1 VFARAGAKDTADSRN
16 WLLKIKI
23 PRSFVFN
30 TNGNRMTFLSKT
42 KLSFFLKRNSFI
54 FATNKNKFMSLRK
67 YLTSRVFFVQVLS
80 AAAII
85 AVLGY
90 LFMHWLTFTTDHGNE
105 VTVPNLAKLTE
116 EQVESK
122 LDELDLDYVLLDS
135 VDYRSEF
142 PKYSVVEQDP
152 LPGTKVKVGR
162 KIYIKINSSG
172 FSSVRIPDLIEKT
185 YREAVPTL
193 KALGLE
199 AGTITYIPNLGKD
212 MDLEMRYKGR
222 NLKVGDRVLKAS
234 RIDLVLGDGKATYE
248 DEGQAVDSVAAPTT
262 ETPKDEQ

>member
-1 VFARAGAKDTADSRN
+1 LF
-16 WLLKIKI
+16 
-23 PRSFVFN
+23 
-30 TNGNRMTFLSKT
+30 KT

-54 FATNKNKFMSLRK
+54 FATTKNKFMTLRK
-67 YLTSRVFFVQVLS
+67 YLTSRVFFVQILI

-90 LFMHWLTFTTDHGNE
+90 LFMHWLTFTTDHGHE
-105 VTVPNLAKLTE
+105 IAVPNLSKLTE
-116 EQVESK
+116 EQVEAK
-122 LDELDLDYVLLDS
+122 LDDLDLDYVLLDS

-152 LPGTKVKVGR
+152 LPGTMVKVGR
-162 KIYIKINSSG
+162 KIYIKINASG
-172 FSSVRIPDLIEKT
+172 FSSVKIPDLIEKT

-199 AGTITYIPNLGKD
+199 QGTITYIPNLGKD
-212 MDLEMRYKGR
+212 MVLEMRYKGR

-234 RIDLVLGDGKATYE
+234 KIDLVLGDGKATYV
-248 DEGQAVDSVAAPTT
+248 DESQATDSTAAPTT